1 MPRRDADLAIY
12 PNSPLARLLADS
24 RVTRGLRR
32 DILAV
37 VQAPKTPRRD
47 RLERSVEKRLTALG
61 IKPS

>member
-1 MPRRDADLAIY
+1 MAPRNEDLAIY

-37 VQAPKTPRRD
+37 VQAPKTKRRD
-47 RLERSVEKRLTALG
+47 RLERSVEKRLRDLG
-61 IKPS
+61 IQPS